1 MSRKSRKM
9 TRLWNKVL
17 CPIIEQFI
25 ITVGILFAIIVV
37 PNILVWI
44 FF

>member
-17 CPIIEQFI
+17 CPIIEQLI
-25 ITVGILFAIIVV
+25 IIVGILFAIIVV
-37 PNILVWI
+37 PNIIYWI
-44 FF
+44 MF

>member
-17 CPIIEQFI
+17 CPIIEQI
-25 ITVGILFAIIVV
+25 IMVVGILFAVIVV
-37 PNILVWI
+37 PNLFCWLL
-44 FF
+44 F